1 MRHYQE
7 PLQKAAADI
16 AEAVFPFDY
25 RGMRVAMRRVPAD
38 AYLRAARALL
48 KQDPGVAV
56 LTTGFPVGGTA
67 ETDGP
72 PGAARHDQPEPAG
85 RIQMESQRSC

>member
-25 RGMRVAMRRVPAD
+25 RGMRIAMRRVPC
-38 AYLRAARALL
+38 
-48 KQDPGVAV
+48 GS
-56 LTTGFPVGGTA
+56 GFA
-67 ETDGP
+67 
-72 PGAARHDQPEPAG
+72 
-85 RIQMESQRSC
+85 